1 MAYDKNLVA
10 ERLKEVLTD
19 SQEVT
24 AKKLGMT
31 QGNVS
36 KLLSGTQQPTIDTVY
51 RISEEYGVSADW
63 ILGLSNIKQIPN
75 NGMSY
80 GDILKEFIKLG
91 ENGIVWPY
99 PNNMISVDGT
109 NPELPQVTSFG
120 IADEILQSILYE
132 WKKMIAMEPDIYEL
146 WVEKRLREYSDIPYI
161 QWNERTRELFYE
173 VKDPRGVTPDFLKEF
188 LAYCERENNPKGK
201 WEKAMYGA
209 TSYKALGFFMMKLNL
224 YDVIKENLGTD
235 EFDSELINTTKYV
248 LDTFYNKDMGI
259 MFENVCPDGRFDLE
273 SMNGRMTN
281 PGHALE
287 AMWFIMNT
295 SNKLGA
301 KENVDKALQITLN
314 TLEYGWDKEYDGIY
328 YFKDALGKPHLELQ
342 WNMKLFWVHNEALI
356 ATAMAYKLTG
366 KKEYLD
372 WFEKLHNYS
381 WNHFR
386 DEEFGEWFCYLDRY
400 GKLTHTLKGGKWKTF
415 FHVPRCLYMVSELF

>member
-1 MAYDKNLVA
+1 MDYDKNLVA

-188 LAYCERENNPKGK
+188 LAYCERENKQ
-201 WEKAMYGA
+201 
-209 TSYKALGFFMMKLNL
+209 L
-224 YDVIKENLGTD
+224 
-235 EFDSELINTTKYV
+235 
-248 LDTFYNKDMGI
+248 
-259 MFENVCPDGRFDLE
+259 
-273 SMNGRMTN
+273 
-281 PGHALE
+281 
-287 AMWFIMNT
+287 
-295 SNKLGA
+295 
-301 KENVDKALQITLN
+301 
-314 TLEYGWDKEYDGIY
+314 
-328 YFKDALGKPHLELQ
+328 
-342 WNMKLFWVHNEALI
+342 
-356 ATAMAYKLTG
+356 
-366 KKEYLD
+366 
-372 WFEKLHNYS
+372 
-381 WNHFR
+381 
-386 DEEFGEWFCYLDRY
+386 
-400 GKLTHTLKGGKWKTF
+400 
-415 FHVPRCLYMVSELF
+415 